1 MLKQRLFT
9 VFEKCNG
16 QSLYKKLKFFF
27 SAHQAEHPA
36 RVVSLFVISQLLD
49 FTMMNFR
56 SDTRLEKLP
65 HSAKLHR
72 LNCPSMLIERIG
84 LEDSPIE
91 GSHESRIRQ
100 SLQGFLQRQEKF
112 KQLQS
117 SDLLDPLSEV
127 ISINPTYHDDKP
139 LADILFTEL
148 FSQLWSILSR

>member
-1 MLKQRLFT
+1 
-9 VFEKCNG
+9 
-16 QSLYKKLKFFF
+16 
-27 SAHQAEHPA
+27 
-36 RVVSLFVISQLLD
+36 
-49 FTMMNFR
+49 
-56 SDTRLEKLP
+56 
-65 HSAKLHR
+65 
-72 LNCPSMLIERIG
+72 MLIERIG

-91 GSHESRIRQ
+91 GGHESRIRQ